1 MQSRVVGSMTQKEKS
16 TGLVARA
23 IVGVLLLSLVVTL
36 TTRNFRLDG
45 ASGVTVQASA
55 AVGMR
60 QHLDRDAPQWLPP
73 VLVFTTLQAPTFYPQ
88 VAPGGAPLGVLLL
101 EDSLANRPPPSC

>member
-1 MQSRVVGSMTQKEKS
+1 MTKREKS
-16 TGLVARA
+16 TGFVVRA
-23 IVGVLLLSLVVTL
+23 IVGILLFSLVVTL
-36 TTRNFRLDG
+36 ATRNVRLDDP
-45 ASGVTVQASA
+45 SGVTVQASA

-88 VAPGGAPLGVLLL
+88 VAPGRATLGVLLL